1 MVWGMV
7 RGMVRGMFATVWV
20 RGWILSLRGWISSVF
35 SVFLSKTKLIQW
47 FGRLLALK
55 TTQIVIYPT
64 PRNTPKFQASQRRPQ
79 GYHSEGVCDTF
90 GPRGLQG
97 HFGDLNL
104 LDSFGLRSWRGRALP
119 PPPRPPNTP
128 KFQASQ
134 RRPQGHHSEGVC
146 GTFWPRSLQG
156 HFGNLNPLGSF
167 GLRCWRGGAIPTPPA
182 PPHPFQRARRG
193 IQRARCQHK
202 DPTPKPKAP
211 TQGPNA

>member
-20 RGWILSLRGWISSVF
+20 RGWFLSLRGWISSVF
-35 SVFLSKTKLIQW
+35 SVFLSKTKLIQR

-79 GYHSEGVCDTF
+79 GYHSEGVCGTF
-90 GPRGLQG
+90 G
-97 HFGDLNL
+97 
-104 LDSFGLRSWRGRALP
+104 
-119 PPPRPPNTP
+119 
-128 KFQASQ
+128 
-134 RRPQGHHSEGVC
+134 
-146 GTFWPRSLQG
+146 PRSLQG
-156 HFGNLNPLGSF
+156 HFGNLTPRGSF